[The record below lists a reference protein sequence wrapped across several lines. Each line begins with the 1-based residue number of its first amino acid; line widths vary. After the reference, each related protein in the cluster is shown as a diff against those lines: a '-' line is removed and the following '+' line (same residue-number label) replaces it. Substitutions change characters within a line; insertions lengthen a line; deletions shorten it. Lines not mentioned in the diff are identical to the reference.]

1 MDGRTADPTPNPQ
14 SVLRQLIRQAEAEA
28 ASSSTP
34 RPNHPQEPLHFDDD
48 NDNDND
54 DDDDDDDDSTS
65 SSGQSDEDTSSPP
78 APDDE
83 SHQLLPY
90 EQFSATLA
98 SIAADRSELTTLL
111 RQRRHLSVAQK
122 RNTSHQQ
129 SLERSHTLL
138 LRTRD
143 ELRSALNSLDVADI
157 LDAEDQS
164 LEVIRT
170 HAIAQDAAATCPFPA
185 AMVRQIPL
193 LRLQSIERAEYDN
206 ALGSRM
212 WIEAEDQ
219 QLRVAVKAAAL
230 KAYTV
235 ALSLDST
242 FQGDALVEAA
252 KMDEMSALRLAEQ
265 IECEQQPSPSKVHGR
280 NALKGLDW
288 ATISARMPSRT
299 IEELRTRWNRV
310 LRPSINT
317 KPWSNKEVEEVIGLA
332 TPHLAAYLAQ
342 TQAQAQAQ
350 AQPQSSTTA
359 SSSTPQTPIPW
370 QRIAQQLNTG
380 RTAYSC
386 FVAFCSAIVQRD
398 QPEMSSCE
406 DDQIKELFSL
416 FRGAWRFMALHITSS
431 PNISQS
437 SLSTSTKSMTSTKTS
452 AGQQRPATL
461 LGKVARDPQ
470 TIYRRFRNTT
480 DPALATGMWSLRED
494 LLLIE
499 AVHNVGQDN
508 WTAVAARVPGRTSS
522 QCRERF
528 VRRLKQVV
536 DELGE
541 GQGTGTDPERIVRL
555 LENKKKMTWSQEM
568 DGVLLEYLDGD
579 MKGKEGRTFA
589 SIAKL
594 VADKTG
600 LALSDKNVRDRAAIL
615 RRNKTGSKNKGSA
628 GREARQGIDDGS
640 SSKKRLMHGDG
651 MSGGAEQHVP
661 ALESIT
667 QETPSVVQPQPDTS
681 HAGSRTRTAIVP
693 GAKRRRL

>member
-1 MDGRTADPTPNPQ
+1 MDGRTADPIPNPQ

-28 ASSSTP
+28 ASSSTS
-34 RPNHPQEPLHFDDD
+34 RSSHPQDLPHCVD
-48 NDNDND
+48 NDNSEY
-54 DDDDDDDDSTS
+54 DSTS
-65 SSGQSDEDTSSPP
+65 SNESSDIYQDPSSPP
-78 APDDE
+78 APGDE
-83 SHQLLPY
+83 SPQLLPY
-90 EQFSATLA
+90 EQISATLA
-98 SIAADRSELTTLL
+98 SIAADRRELTTLL
-111 RQRRHLSVAQK
+111 QQKRHLSAAQK
-122 RNTSHQQ
+122 RNTFHQQ

-143 ELRSALNSLDVADI
+143 ELRSALNSLDIADI

-170 HAIAQDAAATCPFPA
+170 HAFAQDAAATCPFPA

-235 ALSLDST
+235 ALSLDPT
-242 FQGDALVEAA
+242 FQGDALVETA
-252 KMDEMSALRLAEQ
+252 KMDEAAALRLAEQ
-265 IECEQQPSPSKVHGR
+265 IECEQQPSPSTGQGR
-280 NALKGLDW
+280 NALRGLDW
-288 ATISARMPSRT
+288 ATISARIPSRT
-299 IEELRTRWNRV
+299 IQELRTRWNGV

-317 KPWSNKEVEEVIGLA
+317 KPWSNKEVEDVIGLA
-332 TPHLAAYLAQ
+332 TPHLASYLAQ
-342 TQAQAQAQ
+342 TQSQSQAQAQ
-350 AQPQSSTTA
+350 ARAQAQSSTAA
-359 SSSTPQTPIPW
+359 SSSISQAPIPW

-398 QPEMSSCE
+398 QPEMPSVE

-431 PNISQS
+431 PNISTS
-437 SLSTSTKSMTSTKTS
+437 SLSTSTRPTTTSKTS

-480 DPALATGMWSLRED
+480 DPALATGVWSLRED

-499 AVHNVGQDN
+499 AVHSVGQEN

-528 VRRLKQVV
+528 NRRLKQVV

-541 GQGTGTDPERIVRL
+541 GQGSTDPERIAQL
-555 LENKKKMTWSQEM
+555 LENKKKVSWNKEM
-568 DGVLLEYLDGD
+568 DDVLLEYLNDD

-615 RRNKTGSKNKGSA
+615 RRHKTGAKVKSSA
-628 GREARQGIDDGS
+628 EREVRQETDIS
-640 SSKKRLMHGDG
+640 STLKKRPIHGDG
-651 MSGGAEQHVP
+651 KGDGAEQGAP
-661 ALESIT
+661 RESID
-667 QETPSVVQPQPDTS
+667 QETSSVAQPQPDTPNE
-681 HAGSRTRTAIVP
+681 GSRGRTAIVP
-693 GAKRRRL
+693 GAKRRKL